1 MFLCFAVTTVLHSVL
16 SNSLA
21 VDIVGFTYFVVL
33 GLTWFAPWKRA
44 NLIGLGALI
53 AVDAWAFCYP

>member
-1 MFLCFAVTTVLHSVL
+1 MFLCFAVTTALHSAL
-16 SNSLA
+16 STTLA
-21 VDIVGFTYFVVL
+21 VDIVALTYFIVL

-53 AVDAWAFCYP
+53 AIDVWAFFYF